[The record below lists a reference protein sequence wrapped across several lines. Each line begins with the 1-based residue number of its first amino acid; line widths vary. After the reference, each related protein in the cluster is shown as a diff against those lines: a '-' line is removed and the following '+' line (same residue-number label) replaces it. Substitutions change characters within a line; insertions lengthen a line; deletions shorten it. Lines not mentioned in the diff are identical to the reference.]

1 MKFKNMQYQTSNNIS
16 DGRLYLLNLDNE
28 IIYDSLHIEK
38 IQDKKRRIEF
48 ISRARGT
55 YFLGKFRITDCK
67 MNTIL

>member
-1 MKFKNMQYQTSNNIS
+1 MKFKKMQYQTSNNIT

-28 IIYDSLHIEK
+28 IIFDSLDIDKVQE
-38 IQDKKRRIEF
+38 KKRRIEF

-55 YFLGKFRITDCK
+55 YFPGKFRITDCK

>member
-1 MKFKNMQYQTSNNIS
+1 MKFQKMTYKANNNRR

-28 IIYDSLHIEK
+28 IIFDSLHIEK
-38 IQDKKRRIEF
+38 IQEKKRRIEF

-55 YFLGKFRITDCK
+55 YHPGKFRITDHK

>member
-1 MKFKNMQYQTSNNIS
+1 MTYKANNNIT

-28 IIYDSLHIEK
+28 IIFDSLHIEK
-38 IQDKKRRIEF
+38 IQEKKRRIEF

-55 YFLGKFRITDCK
+55 HFPGKFRITDCK

>member
-1 MKFKNMQYQTSNNIS
+1 MIFKIMTYKANNNIT

-28 IIYDSLHIEK
+28 IIFDSLHIEK
-38 IQDKKRRIEF
+38 IQEKKRRIEF

-55 YFLGKFRITDCK
+55 YFPGKFRITDCK

>member
-1 MKFKNMQYQTSNNIS
+1 MTYKANNNIT

-28 IIYDSLHIEK
+28 IIFDSLDIEK
-38 IQDKKRRIEF
+38 IQEKKRRIEF

-55 YFLGKFRITDCK
+55 YFSGKFRITDHK